1 MKGSIRA
8 VMVFAEEPRV
18 AAAWWAQ
25 LLGVPVE
32 GVHEK
37 DFFFWFD
44 ADGIEFGFHPADPE
58 RNPVGGSPVV
68 YFAATD
74 IDDEVSKALALG
86 ATRHRGPL
94 GISESRTIV
103 QMVDPF
109 GTIFGIDAG

>member
-1 MKGSIRA
+1 
-8 VMVFAEEPRV
+8 MVFAEKPQV

-25 LLGVPVE
+25 LLDVPTE
-32 GVHEK
+32 SVHEK
-37 DFFFWFD
+37 DLFFWFD
-44 ADGIEFGFHPADPE
+44 ADGTEFGFHPADPE

-68 YFAATD
+68 YFAASD
-74 IDDEVSKALALG
+74 IDVEVRKALALG

-94 GISESRTIV
+94 VISELRTIV